1 MRKPTEKD
9 PKILIA
15 LGDRLAK
22 AKQELP
28 PDGYDAF
35 KRREPELQHETKP
48 GRLVVDKD
56 QRLRRLAAM
65 PVIRD
70 NIDKLPRGWGVLREL
85 AKLGEATLR
94 CLFERGAI
102 GPSTTR
108 EDLDRQRTGQK
119 KANVAERHRG
129 DFDRRKRR
137 RRA

>member
-1 MRKPTEKD
+1 MRRPIEKD
-9 PKILIA
+9 PKALIA
-15 LGDRLAK
+15 LGERLAK
-22 AKQELP
+22 AKRELS

-48 GRLVVDKD
+48 GRLVADKD
-56 QRLRRLAAM
+56 QRLRRLASM
-65 PVIRD
+65 PVIRA
-70 NIDKLPRGWGVLREL
+70 NIDKLPWGWSALRQL
-85 AKLGEATLR
+85 SPLGKQTLR